1 MKCDIAWHS
10 MSQTTVVRS
19 GYTPASKASRE
30 VVNFINKNNTF
41 NLLHLLGAGAMRQL
55 IQTELCL
62 SEEDAELPNPTWW
75 SRTALAQI
83 FASF

>member
-30 VVNFINKNNTF
+30 VTNFINKKQCFFQTMSIYVRITLCTLPKLCFSILFSFSLLQGNNT
-41 NLLHLLGAGAMRQL
+41 
-55 IQTELCL
+55 L
-62 SEEDAELPNPTWW
+62 SLTNAIIL
-75 SRTALAQI
+75 
-83 FASF
+83 